1 MKTFNYTARAPEGGL
16 IEGVAE
22 ANTMAEAIGQ
32 LRDGGLIVETIKETA
47 DNARGKGITIGSKK
61 VKEKALSVL
70 CNQFAILLQAGLPI
84 VRTLELLA
92 DQTEDKV
99 LQEVLYEASNE
110 VAAGYSLSDSLEKHG
125 EGLPT
130 TFIESVR
137 AGEESGQL
145 EVVFERLNEYYEKTA
160 NTKAKVK
167 SAMVYPTFVMIV
179 AVIVVAIIMIFAV
192 PVFRQTFD
200 SLGGDLPA
208 VTQFVIDT
216 SDFFVNW
223 WWLLAALIAIV
234 VIGVKLGKRNDQF
247 HLWWSKLGVWLPFGK
262 GIRTPVIGRIN
273 LMNAASEY
281 AGTMSVMMSAGLPIV
296 RAVGVTSR
304 SMNNYYM
311 GRSLESTM
319 ADLEAGRPLAVCLK
333 SEDTLPELAVEMT
346 AVGEQ
351 TGALEETMNVVA
363 EYYDSEVE
371 IATQR
376 AMALLEPMIIVFLA
390 VIVFVLLLSVYLP
403 LFTMYGNINAGV

>member
-1 MKTFNYTARAPEGGL
+1 MEGGL
-16 IEGVAE
+16 VEGVAE
-22 ANTMAEAIGQ
+22 ANTRSEAIAQ
-32 LRDGGLIVETIKETA
+32 LRENGLIVEKIEESA
-47 DNARGKGITIGSKK
+47 DTKHKVGFSFGSKK
-61 VKEKALSVL
+61 VKEKSLSVL

-99 LQEVLYEASNE
+99 LQKVLYEASNE
-110 VAAGYSLSDSLEKHG
+110 VAAGYSLSDSLAKHG

-137 AGEESGQL
+137 AGEESGSL
-145 EVVFERLNEYYEKTA
+145 ETVFDRLKLYYEKTSQ
-160 NTKAKVK
+160 TKAKVK
-167 SAMVYPTFVMIV
+167 SAMIYPAFVMII
-179 AVIVVAIIMIFAV
+179 AVIVVFIIMIFAV
-192 PVFRQTFD
+192 PVFRSSFA
-200 SLGGDLPA
+200 SLGTELPA

-216 SDFFVNW
+216 SDFFVAW
-223 WWLLAALIAIV
+223 WWLILAIIGIIV
-234 VIGVKLGKRNDQF
+234 VGVKLGKRNERF
-247 HLWWSKLGVWLPFGK
+247 HLWWSKLGIWLPFG
-262 GIRTPVIGRIN
+262 GIRTPVLGRIN
-273 LMNAASEY
+273 LMNSASEY

-296 RAVGVTSR
+296 RAVGVTAK

-311 GRSLESTM
+311 GQSLARTM
-319 ADLEAGRPLAVCLK
+319 VDLEAGRPLAACLDK
-333 SEDTLPELAVEMT
+333 EGTLPQLAREMT

-351 TGALEETMNVVA
+351 TGALESTMNVVS

-371 IATQR
+371 IATQN

-403 LFTMYGNINAGV
+403 LFTMYGNIGG